1 MINPYSRY
9 IRLFDFVNR
18 TKIKIHSS
26 ECIFN
31 IIGELYYQVQHPI
44 KRKKFIQIS
53 GIISL
58 PQPKTEG
65 EMYEL

>member
-1 MINPYSRY
+1 MNNTQDYLRVIC
-9 IRLFDFVNR
+9 V
-18 TKIKIHSS
+18 
-26 ECIFN
+26 
-31 IIGELYYQVQHPI
+31 IGELYYQVQHPI